1 MSIYFIDLV
10 FYNCLFWKH
19 VRFLDWWISQNF
31 LKTMVSVTIKD
42 SHIILVNVLQR
53 AREQWQPNVPCK
65 IVRSFVSFAT
75 KNSYLLTSNGP
86 NDTTLTI
93 HIPPLTWLVWRLM
106 FQFPIDCWQ
115 KPTYIDKFLD
125 ESAYKSTSC
134 KKLGLLRL
142 LGTIVSSLQLIR
154 NLLEERKWLDLTR
167 RNETHADVLKFWNG
181 CQLNF

>member
-1 MSIYFIDLV
+1 MSTYFIDLV
-10 FYNCLFWKH
+10 FYTCLFWKH

-93 HIPPLTWLVWRLM
+93 HIPPLTWLVWRLTWRH
-106 FQFPIDCWQ
+106 FSVSHW
-115 KPTYIDKFLD
+115 
-125 ESAYKSTSC
+125 
-134 KKLGLLRL
+134 LLTKTNVYRQ
-142 LGTIVSSLQLIR
+142 ISWRISLQIDILQKVR
-154 NLLEERKWLDLTR
+154 TVATTGDDRK
-167 RNETHADVLKFWNG
+167 
-181 CQLNF
+181 